1 MKENIGSLGEE
12 MIKAGVEPA
21 DGITKIPRLEKFE
34 TEFSLTSTRT
44 HIGVVNVKTSQIS
57 VRKRRDILD
66 APRVNPSL
74 LVKQQYTLPFKL
86 STGKKGFPMP
96 HGITVVTGG
105 TAEGKSSLVRQLDI
119 PRLLAV
125 EPPDDADELLNMRLF
140 EEFDHALLVAVLR
153 SFKNPLQ
160 VQSIDSLRGPLFE
173 ISGAA
178 GPKGISMPFF
188 TQVTRVSNAL
198 ARHGISMLI
207 PVNPLHGDPEYVA
220 AFISMLSSA
229 VPAMISLKG
238 SDAQNGVFR
247 GVVSDRQI
255 RSGIDFVLDVKD
267 DNKVTSEEIDFEL
280 PPADEDEASFSELQL
295 NQLKSLGESL

>member
-1 MKENIGSLGEE
+1 MNENLGSLGEE
-12 MIKAGVEPA
+12 MIKAGVEPV
-21 DGITKIPRLEKFE
+21 DKGLKIPRLGKDE
-34 TEFSLTSTRT
+34 TEFRLTSTRT
-44 HIGVVNVKTSQIS
+44 QIGVVNLRTSQIS

-66 APRVNPSL
+66 APRVNPL
-74 LVKQQYTLPFKL
+74 HLIKQQYTLPFKL
-86 STGKKGFPMP
+86 SDGTTGFPMP
-96 HGITVVTGG
+96 HGITVITGG
-105 TAEGKSSLVRQLDI
+105 TAEGKSSLVRQLGI

-125 EPPDDADELLNMRLF
+125 EPPDDEEELLNIRLF

-153 SFKNPLQ
+153 SFKNPGQ
-160 VQSIDSLRGPLFE
+160 VQAIDSLRGPLFE

-198 ARHGISMLI
+198 ARHGLSVLV
-207 PVNPLHGDPEYVA
+207 PVNPLHGDPEYVN

-229 VPAMISLKG
+229 VPAMITLKG
-238 SDAQNGVFR
+238 SDAKHGIFR

-255 RSGIDFVLDVKD
+255 RSGIDFTVDTNL
-267 DNKVTSEEIDFEL
+267 NNEVTVEEIDFKI
-280 PPADEDEASFSELQL
+280 PDPEDEEAAFSELQL